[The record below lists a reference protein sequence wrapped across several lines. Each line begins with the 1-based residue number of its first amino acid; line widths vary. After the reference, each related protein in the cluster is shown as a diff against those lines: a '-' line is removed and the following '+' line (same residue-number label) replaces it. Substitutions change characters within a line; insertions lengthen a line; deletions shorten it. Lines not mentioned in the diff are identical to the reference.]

1 MISPQKVM
9 FKNAEECNDKFHFT
23 DLNVEKNIF
32 IRKKNKKQRRN
43 EMKALNK

>member
-9 FKNAEECNDKFHFT
+9 YKNAEECNDKFHFT

-32 IRKKNKKQRRN
+32 IRRKEKTTKK
-43 EMKALNK
+43 